1 MAEITLEQSVAAWV
15 SQRAVIVDFVQKH
28 LTEGVDFY
36 KLMLGGRET
45 KPSLSKAGAEK
56 FLGLFSLAASFE
68 KDTGTW
74 EMFGSPSGVI
84 CYVCSLHNRDGV
96 ILAEGRGAAK
106 LDKNQGDPNKTVK
119 MSLKSSMIDAVIR
132 YGALSDI
139 FTQDIEDMQEQ
150 PTSAAKPEQAKA
162 TGTPVPQKASPAP
175 ASKKPGADAP
185 RSFTATEL
193 VPDKYGWK
201 LKGEDIPVSRRKYGM
216 SVSDDV
222 LRAAG
227 LPIEGFATDEPT
239 QIGRYHAT
247 YTVKPSNNPNFPYD
261 PDVVI
266 ALVDLDS
273 REEDIPF

>member
-1 MAEITLEQSVAAWV
+1 MAEVTLEQSVDTWV
-15 SQRAVIVDFVQKH
+15 NDRHVIVAFAEKH
-28 LTEGVDFY
+28 LTEGIDFY
-36 KLMLGGRET
+36 KLVLGGKET

-56 FLGLFSLAASFE
+56 FLGLFSLTASFE
-68 KDTGTW
+68 KDAGTW

-84 CYVCSLHNRDGV
+84 CYVCSLHSREGV
-96 ILAEGRGAAK
+96 IVAEGRGSAS
-106 LDKNQGDPNKTVK
+106 LQKNQNDPNKTIK
-119 MSLKSSMIDAVIR
+119 MSLKSSMIDAVLR

-139 FTQDIEDMQEQ
+139 FTQDIEDMVEQ
-150 PTSAAKPEQAKA
+150 QKGEAKA
-162 TGTPVPQKASPAP
+162 EPTKLAAVPRKESPAP
-175 ASKKPGADAP
+175 ASKKPGAGAP
-185 RSFTATEL
+185 RTFTATEL

-201 LKGEDIPVSRRKYGM
+201 LKGEDIPASRRKYGM

-266 ALVDLDS
+266 ALVDLDGQ
-273 REEDIPF
+273 EEDIPF